1 MQVHHAFPRP
11 SGPTVLAIG
20 VFDGVHLGHQALIKQ
35 ARAQADDA
43 GLPLIVLTWGDHPD
57 MVVRGKAPY
66 LLTTPE
72 EKCAEMARL
81 GADAVVL
88 VPFSKDLASMAPD
101 AFVRDVLAGQMQARH
116 VCVGYNFRFGRRAS
130 GTVETLQ
137 ALAPELGFEPHVL
150 QPVLDGDETISSSRI
165 RALLQKGDLAQAIR
179 LLGHPYHLSGEV
191 VRGVSI
197 GTEKLQTPTAN
208 LAVHERKLLPADG
221 VYAGTVP
228 LEGNRYL
235 AAMNIGMRPTFEGQ
249 HRTIEVHLLGY
260 AGDLYGHHLS
270 VAVRHYLR
278 PEKRFR
284 SPAELKEQIGRDV
297 AKARQLLMPH
307 GELLPD

>member
-1 MQVHHAFPRP
+1 MQVHHAFPHP
-11 SGPTVLAIG
+11 TGPTVLAIG
-20 VFDGVHLGHQALIKQ
+20 VFDGVHLGHQALIRQ
-35 ARAQADDA
+35 ARQQADAA

-57 MVVRGKAPY
+57 MVVRGQAPY

-72 EKCAEMARL
+72 EKCEHMQRL
-81 GADAVVL
+81 GADEVVL
-88 VPFSKDLASMAPD
+88 VPFTKDLANMAAD
-101 AFVRDVLAGQMQARH
+101 AFVRDILATQLRARH

-130 GTVETLQ
+130 GSIETLQ
-137 ALAPELGFEPHVL
+137 AMSAGLGFDTHVL
-150 QPVLDGDETISSSRI
+150 PPVSDGDETISSSRI

-179 LLGHPYHLSGEV
+179 LLGHPYQLSGEV

-228 LEGNRYL
+228 LYGGRYL

-249 HRTIEVHLLGY
+249 NRTIEVHLLGY
-260 AGDLYGHHLS
+260 AGDLYGQDLS

-284 SPAELKEQIGRDV
+284 SPDELREQIGRDV
-297 AKARQLLMPH
+297 AKARHLLMPN